1 MKNHYY
7 ENIRRTF
14 KSAPPIKS
22 EFVNK
27 IFCHHSFIEIAPTD
41 LTWWSDFSFLL
52 NGCYITVY
60 LKHPRMAFQEAVTG
74 QACIQAKLLFGDE
87 LPNALTSAVVPIYKK
102 LGKSRKQISAWLTL
116 PSKIN
121 SDAFATVLKL
131 AQENVRKETD
141 IIVKPSIVVRWWK
154 DGKSV
159 SLCAPAEIRSAEDV
173 AALLVVVKR
182 ILKHE
187 IGIDEAFNQF
197 RYSRVNWFEEYPAE
211 ANLDQSL

>member
-1 MKNHYY
+1 
-7 ENIRRTF
+7 
-14 KSAPPIKS
+14 
-22 EFVNK
+22 
-27 IFCHHSFIEIAPTD
+27 
-41 LTWWSDFSFLL
+41 
-52 NGCYITVY
+52 
-60 LKHPRMAFQEAVTG
+60 MAFQEAVTG
-74 QACIQAKLLFGDE
+74 QACIQAKVLFNAE
-87 LPNALTSAVVPIYKK
+87 PNNVIMNTVVPIYKR

-116 PSKIN
+116 PSKID
-121 SDAFATVLKL
+121 SDAFASALKL
-131 AQENVRKETD
+131 AQENVRKDTD
-141 IIVKPSIVVRWWK
+141 IIVKPSISVRWWK